1 MSTLLVP
8 LSNWIFSHFTDKRL
22 NKELMESEISGFPE
36 LVEANSH
43 FQMVVF
49 RLSFVSTKKPVPPGK
64 IKSII
69 AVGFAWFYR
78 VMNPVHIRSNY
89 QES

>member
-78 VMNPVHIRSNY
+78 VMNPVHM
-89 QES
+89 E